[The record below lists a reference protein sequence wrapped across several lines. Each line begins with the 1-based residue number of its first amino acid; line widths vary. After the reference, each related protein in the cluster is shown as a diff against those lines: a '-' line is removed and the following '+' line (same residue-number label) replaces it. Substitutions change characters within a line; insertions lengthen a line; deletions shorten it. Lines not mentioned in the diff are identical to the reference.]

1 MRKTGT
7 LLVLAA
13 LAGSAWAQTT
23 VQSTTTVGGN
33 LGVRSDMPNTSN
45 MNQGSSPRDGQGMT
59 RSDGGIALQT
69 DAVSSGNSVS
79 GGVSVNARDQLRSQ
93 TPPHNVKMVF
103 ALNTGNYVSDV
114 GVQVKNGAG
123 KVVLNDVSNGPW
135 LYAQLPAGN
144 YTATA
149 TYNGHSVTQRF
160 SVGSR
165 GVKTAQFRW
174 PASVEGAVNAQGST
188 ENGAQGQ
195 ILGTGPQEP
204 QGQR

>member
-1 MRKTGT
+1 MRKSGT

-33 LGVRSDMPNTSN
+33 LGVRSDMPNTSS
-45 MNQGSSPRDGQGMT
+45 MNQGSSARDGQGMT
-59 RSDGGIALQT
+59 RSDGGIALRT

-79 GGVSVNARDQLRSQ
+79 GGVSVNARDQLRAQ

-114 GVQVKNGAG
+114 DVQVKNSAG
-123 KVVLNDVSNGPW
+123 KVVLSDVSNGPW
-135 LYAQLPAGN
+135 LYAQLPAGS

-149 TYNGHSVTQRF
+149 TYNGKAVTQRF

-174 PASVEGAVNAQGST
+174 PASVEGAVAAQGAT
-188 ENGAQGQ
+188 EGAAEGQ

-204 QGQR
+204 QEQR